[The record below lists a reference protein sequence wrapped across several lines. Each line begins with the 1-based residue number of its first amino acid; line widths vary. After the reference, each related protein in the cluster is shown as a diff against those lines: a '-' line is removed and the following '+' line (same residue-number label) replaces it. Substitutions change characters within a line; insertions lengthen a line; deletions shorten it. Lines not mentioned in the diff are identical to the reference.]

1 MEDPVAGERVI
12 TALAQL
18 NDVVNIRD
26 ELTPSAL
33 ASSQLGPRNRMQH
46 FFRQF
51 SGAKAQD

>member
-12 TALAQL
+12 TAFAQL

-26 ELTPSAL
+26 ELRPSAL